1 MTKLLIKLFVKNS
14 ENINDSK
21 VREHYGLLASI
32 FGIVS
37 NIVVCLMKLTL
48 GLIFGLISLVADGLN
63 NLTDAGSSI
72 VSLVGFK
79 LSTKPAD
86 SSHPFGHARIEY
98 IAGLIVSLIIVFV
111 GGELI
116 ISSVQDIISSF
127 SEEFVPLSDL
137 YFYITLCALAVS
149 ILIKLYQGLFY
160 KKIAKRI
167 SSATLLAAG
176 CDSRNDVIA
185 TSAVLIGLIISKI
198 FSFYID
204 GYLSL
209 IVGLFILV
217 NGIKLIIETSNPL
230 IGEKPS
236 EELIQKFIEIIK
248 REKNILGYHDLQIH
262 SYGPNIYFATCHVEI
277 DARKNILETHDLIDN
292 VEKEIQ
298 RELNVITTLH
308 MDPIVIGDPL
318 TDKIKGEVTSA
329 LKDIP
334 YILNIHDF
342 RVVKGPTH
350 INVVFDA
357 LIKNEKNLSIEKAMK
372 EIHDKVVSISDKY
385 NPVITID
392 YDYTSYV
399 SKEKEE
405 E

>member
-37 NIVVCLMKLTL
+37 NIVVCLMKLIL

-236 EELIQKFIEIIK
+236 EELIQQFIEIIK

-318 TDKIKGEVTSA
+318 TDKIKGEVTST

-372 EIHDKVVSISDKY
+372 EIHDRVVSISDKY

>member
-14 ENINDSK
+14 ENINDRK

-37 NIVVCLMKLTL
+37 NIVVCLMKLIL

-236 EELIQKFIEIIK
+236 EELIQQFIEIIK

-372 EIHDKVVSISDKY
+372 EIHDRVVSISDKY

>member
-37 NIVVCLMKLTL
+37 NIVVCLMKLIL

-185 TSAVLIGLIISKI
+185 TSAVLVGLIISKI

-236 EELIQKFIEIIK
+236 EELIQQFIEIIK

-372 EIHDKVVSISDKY
+372 EIHDRVVSISDKY

>member
-1 MTKLLIKLFVKNS
+1 M
-14 ENINDSK
+14 
-21 VREHYGLLASI
+21 
-32 FGIVS
+32 
-37 NIVVCLMKLTL
+37 
-48 GLIFGLISLVADGLN
+48 
-63 NLTDAGSSI
+63 
-72 VSLVGFK
+72 
-79 LSTKPAD
+79 
-86 SSHPFGHARIEY
+86 
-98 IAGLIVSLIIVFV
+98 
-111 GGELI
+111 
-116 ISSVQDIISSF
+116 
-127 SEEFVPLSDL
+127 
-137 YFYITLCALAVS
+137 AVS

-292 VEKEIQ
+292 IEKEIQ

-357 LIKNEKNLSIEKAMK
+357 LIKNEKNLSIEKAME

>member
-37 NIVVCLMKLTL
+37 NIVVCLMKLIL

-236 EELIQKFIEIIK
+236 EELIQKFIKIIK

-357 LIKNEKNLSIEKAMK
+357 LIKNEKNLSIEKAME

>member
-37 NIVVCLMKLTL
+37 NIVVCLMKLIL

-236 EELIQKFIEIIK
+236 EELIQQFIEIIK

-372 EIHDKVVSISDKY
+372 EIHDRVVSISDKY